1 LGTPKG
7 RIVASKTAKKT
18 KAGKWL
24 HAAFGRLFCKRSVI
38 IISDHKT
45 QHVPFSVMFQLL
57 ALASVLGF
65 VTWAS
70 YSTGSYVAAQQ
81 VLKEKDKKIAF
92 TQLEN
97 ERVGAEFTLLKRDL
111 MKLAKEGE
119 KGKLGDYAQMVAEQY
134 VGEEATRSD
143 LKTSEVSNV
152 DYNAVFNRIDYLETR
167 MKELQ
172 ETHEQMLSDIRAT
185 TGGKIKDIENIIA
198 LVGMDKAKLVQKA
211 EAEQQREEQ
220 RKEKYG
226 RIENGRGGPYLPP
239 KTNMLKQKD
248 TELYFDLK
256 RLMTLHDIVQSMPL
270 SKPLETDYRVTSGFG
285 TRVDPFR
292 GHLAFHSGMDMAA
305 PYHTKIEASTDG
317 KVVFTGWKGAYGNMV
332 EVEHGFG
339 FATRYG
345 HLSKILVKQGQYVKK
360 GQVIAVQGSTGRST
374 GQHLHYE
381 VRYNNK
387 PLNPKNFLKAGENV
401 RSLD

>member
-1 LGTPKG
+1 MA
-7 RIVASKTAKKT
+7 RHTAKKS
-18 KAGKWL
+18 KLGKWL
-24 HAAFGRLFCKRSVI
+24 HAAFGRLFCKRSII

-45 QHVPFSVMFQLL
+45 QHVPFSVSFQMI
-57 ALASVLGF
+57 ALVGVLTF

-111 MKLAKEGE
+111 MKLAKDGE

-134 VGEEATRSD
+134 SD
-143 LKTSEVSNV
+143 EKAVNSELKTGEVSNV
-152 DYNAVFNRIDYLETR
+152 DYNAVFDRIDYLENR

-172 ETHEQMLSDIRAT
+172 DTHEQMLADIRST
-185 TGGKIKDIENIIA
+185 TSGKIKEIESVLA
-198 LVGMDKAKLVQKA
+198 ATGMDKKMLVQKA
-211 EAEQQREEQ
+211 EAQQKREAA

-226 RIENGRGGPYLPP
+226 RIENGRGGPYQPA
-239 KTNMLKQKD
+239 KSTMLKQKD

-256 RLMTLHDIVQSMPL
+256 RLMTLHDIVQSMPIN
-270 SKPLETDYRVTSGFG
+270 KPLHTAYRVTSGFG

-292 GHLAFHSGMDMAA
+292 GSLAFHSGMDMAA
-305 PYHTKIEASTDG
+305 PFGTKIVASTDG
-317 KVVFTGWKGAYGNMV
+317 RVTFTGYKGAYGNMV
-332 EVEHGFG
+332 DVEHGFG
-339 FATRYG
+339 FVSRYG
-345 HLSKILVKQGQYVKK
+345 HLSKILVKTGQFVKK
-360 GQVIAVQGSTGRST
+360 GQAIAVQGSTGRST